1 MVHVKEAG
9 VGSVFPAVSTAL
21 TLYAWVPKAR
31 LLQVTSY
38 WEFVQYAIN
47 F

>member
-9 VGSVFPAVSTAL
+9 VGFVFPAVSTAL

-31 LLQVTSY
+31 LLQVTEPK
-38 WEFVQYAIN
+38 WFMD